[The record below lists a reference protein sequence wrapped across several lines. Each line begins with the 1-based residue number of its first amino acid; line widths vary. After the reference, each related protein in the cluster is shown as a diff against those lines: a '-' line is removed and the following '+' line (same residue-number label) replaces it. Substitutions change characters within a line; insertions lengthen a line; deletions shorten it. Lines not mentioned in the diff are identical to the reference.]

1 MDTVQVYVVAG
12 PNNIFFGGRNVPGGF
27 EYLSRNL
34 FLLATLNRGIKF
46 EVNVAHSI
54 YHGKL
59 AAFKQFSNMQ
69 VLVQEFNGND
79 IDGLAELDAVVQHGT
94 LLNELLRKI
103 TPHSRFILILD
114 PDCYAIEEN
123 LIQSC
128 IQQMKDSDIAV
139 MGVPYP
145 AWYPKEY
152 SIKTPQLYFCLF
164 DRSKIKI
171 EELDLRAGG
180 GTAQVFQE
188 VISLPQKIQLAV
200 VRRLRA
206 GLLATKIIKP
216 VSLAETLLNSKI
228 SVIQKRY
235 EINPRDTGWTIGEL
249 LENEEFSYETF
260 PNIVKSELDLAGFN
274 RGEYLKVNKD
284 LSHLGNHLEWF
295 FLVHGL
301 IEGRRL
307 GKQGIL
313 PRILN
318 RFIHSRAAYLS
329 KWTVTSYVGRD
340 MILNPSDLS
349 KVLATIPNADC
360 YARNGKFS
368 IFHIG
373 SKGKGHFQNELEIL
387 DRVISKFA

>member
-12 PNNIFFGGRNVPGGF
+12 PNNIYFGGRSVPGGF

-34 FLLATLNRGIKF
+34 FLLAALNGGINF
-46 EVNVAHSI
+46 EVNIAHSI

-59 AAFKQFSNMQ
+59 AEFKQFPNMQ
-69 VLVQEFNGND
+69 VWVHEFNGND
-79 IDGLAELDAVVQHGT
+79 IDGLAELDPVLQHGT
-94 LLNELLRKI
+94 LLNELLGKI
-103 TPHSRFILILD
+103 TPHSRFVLILD

-123 LIQSC
+123 LIPSC
-128 IQQMKDSDIAV
+128 LQQMKDSGIAV

-152 SIKTPQLYFCLF
+152 SLKTPQLYFCLY

-180 GTAQVFQE
+180 GTAQGFQE
-188 VISLPQKIQLAV
+188 VISLPRKIHLAV
-200 VRRLRA
+200 VRRLMA
-206 GLLATKIIKP
+206 GLLAKEIIKP
-216 VSLAETLLNSKI
+216 GSLTETLLNSKI
-228 SVIQKRY
+228 NVIQKRY
-235 EINPRDTGWTIGEL
+235 EINPRDTGWRIGEL
-249 LENEEFSYETF
+249 LENEESSYETF

-274 RGEYLKVNKD
+274 RSEYLKVNED
-284 LSHLGNHLEWF
+284 LMHLGNHLEWY

-301 IEGRRL
+301 MEGRRL

-318 RFIHSRAAYLS
+318 RFIHSRATSLS
-329 KWTVTSYVGRD
+329 KWPVTSYVGRD
-340 MILNPSDLS
+340 LISNTSDLS
-349 KVLATIPNADC
+349 QVLGAFPAADC
-360 YARNGKFS
+360 YALHGKFS

-373 SKGKGHFQNELEIL
+373 SKGKGHLQNETEIL